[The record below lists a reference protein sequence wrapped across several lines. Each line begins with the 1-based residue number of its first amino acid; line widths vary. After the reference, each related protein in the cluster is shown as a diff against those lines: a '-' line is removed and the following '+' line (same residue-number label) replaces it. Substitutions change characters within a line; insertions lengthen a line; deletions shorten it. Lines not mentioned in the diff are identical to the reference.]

1 MVEGK
6 PPGSHAFS
14 QISNPGYRNF
24 KDSMAGFVDLTGEDS
39 DLDVKVKK
47 PATATIS
54 ATATPAA
61 TATASE
67 EPTPLVLMK
76 PSPSASTRF
85 SESRFQLHESAAPA
99 ARLASRGS
107 GSGSGPGPGPGPGS
121 GAEPSHHPPPSHS
134 GPRPTTSEAAASPSM
149 GHSNSTPSKSF
160 PKAVNSPA
168 RNNDNADRSDVAPQ
182 GSPSAARMAP
192 QPTPTPPR
200 AGTTAGSHQTP
211 KPNTPATSQ
220 TPSRKDWPEGK
231 IENSLFDL
239 TKELDRNH
247 AKLVHYCLRTASQ
260 WKAPDHRHLSAT
272 ADLANL
278 RLPILPGDSKQKD
291 TMKVQLKLHK
301 DKDPARVNAG
311 KKKLAYE
318 VTCIK
323 SDKDRVPKY
332 RFHHVQISRNILSP
346 NTNLKFIPHLRDM
359 EANEEERYRRWI
371 NELEAMDLQSGFN
384 ATSSNRA
391 QKASKMLKEETAID
405 LSLYINRW
413 INKLGLENCSKAS
426 LVRYM
431 ATQPENKDKM
441 TPQQKNS
448 IMNKLSD
455 DVASPRAIKAA
466 KMFTDAFNNLWSHT
480 DLTLKDVLVHDETV
494 EAVVENKKLVKDG
507 KSDNEKQGPEQLLEA
522 VEGNLLSYTILGCL
536 FCYSHSCEHGDHDRD
551 NHRRPIGV
559 ELIGKFGGLVRQNLA
574 KYVVDPSKTDP
585 NKSSVVCRNGN
596 GCYIHYQTGNDHA
609 EVKPWTEDEVLLL
622 RGLYIALGATD
633 LHLPCLASAL
643 LGRLCWEVYRKILQL
658 ELDERPLQQLAKVGP
673 NLPQAKG
680 LPWYDRFRKELKGDW
695 QEHLNAHQFT
705 RREIRDPCNHD
716 GPCGKGCPCVDA
728 KLLCDRFCRCTAD
741 NCAYKYTGCACHAHG
756 KTCLQQKN
764 AGRPCICL
772 QLNRECDPVLCSG
785 CGALERADPQNAY
798 DTDLHAT
805 GCQNVALQRG
815 VSKSVLLGESQIPYC
830 GYGLF
835 TAEDIAQDEFVIEYL
850 GELISHDEGV
860 RREARRGD
868 VFDEHS
874 HSSYLFTLLDYEG
887 IWVDAAIYGNL
898 SRYINHAQ
906 ETDKVGKKR
915 VNIIPQ
921 ILFVNGDFRIKFK
934 ALRDIK
940 AGEELFFNYGENFP
954 NLTKKLLDSK
964 DGESRPKRGGSR
976 GVGRGG
982 RGRGGRGRGRGGV
995 KFSAGAETKKAPPLP
1010 EASLDDEDDDLIME
1024 TTALDD
1030 DDDEDDDDFTPGRK
1044 LKPKRGGPVFG
1055 GRGGRK
1061 RKRPIVEEHEDAAEA
1076 DSLSPPPPTRGN
1088 RGGRIK
1094 SRGRGGPRRG
1104 GRGSRGGGRGGAQS
1118 TNGGSVTTTAAFALN
1133 DDSDGH
1139 DAEATVATPRE
1150 PAPTV
1155 AVTREPTHAIL
1166 GTPSSRGGR
1175 KRRRHADDDDDD
1187 DDDPDFRTTIPR
1199 SGSSYHSPSLRRRT
1213 VRHIPDSDEEMVDA
1227 ADEGLRTPT
1236 RQRASTDGGSVEG
1249 SMDGSSP
1256 VSRSQRRRQRP
1267 ARYREGD

>member
-1 MVEGK
+1 
-6 PPGSHAFS
+6 
-14 QISNPGYRNF
+14 
-24 KDSMAGFVDLTGEDS
+24 MAGVVDLTGDDS
-39 DLDVKVKK
+39 DVDVKVKE
-47 PATATIS
+47 PATTSITTSAATS
-54 ATATPAA
+54 ATT
-61 TATASE
+61 TVVASE
-67 EPTPLVLMK
+67 EPKPLVLMK

-85 SESRFQLHESAAPA
+85 SESRFQLHESAGA
-99 ARLASRGS
+99 AAAAAVARTASRGS
-107 GSGSGPGPGPGPGS
+107 GSGSGV
-121 GAEPSHHPPPSHS
+121 EPSLLPPSNS
-134 GPRPTTSEAAASPSM
+134 GPKPSTGERVASSPM
-149 GHSNSTPSKSF
+149 GQSNSTLSTSASK
-160 PKAVNSPA
+160 AIISPA
-168 RNNDNADRSDVAPQ
+168 RNNDNAARSNVAPQ
-182 GSPSAARMAP
+182 GSPSLAARMAP
-192 QPTPTPPR
+192 QPTQTPPR
-200 AGTTAGSHQTP
+200 TLITAGSHQTP

-220 TPSRKDWPEGK
+220 TPRKKDWSDGK
-231 IENSLFDL
+231 IESSLFNL

-247 AKLVHYCLRTASQ
+247 AKLVCHNLRTASRL
-260 WKAPDHRHLSAT
+260 KAPERRHLSPA
-272 ADLANL
+272 ANL
-278 RLPILPGDSKQKD
+278 ADVKLPVLPGDSKQKD

-301 DKDPARVNAG
+301 EKDPARVNAG
-311 KKKLAYE
+311 KKKLTYE

-323 SDKDRVPKY
+323 SDKERVPKY

-431 ATQPENKDKM
+431 ATQPENNDKM
-441 TPQQKNS
+441 TPQQKHS

-455 DVASPRAIKAA
+455 DVASPRAVKAA

-507 KSDNEKQGPEQLLEA
+507 KSDTEKQGPEQLLEA

-559 ELIGKFGGLVRQNLA
+559 ELIGKFGGLMRQKLA

-585 NKSSVVCRNGN
+585 SLSSVVCRNGN
-596 GCYIHYQTGNDHA
+596 GCYIHYETGNVHA
-609 EVKPWTEDEVLLL
+609 EIEPWTEDEVLLL
-622 RGLYIALGATD
+622 QGLYIALGATD

-658 ELDERPLQQLAKVGP
+658 ELGERPLQQLANVGP

-695 QEHLNAHQFT
+695 QEHLNAHEFT

-741 NCAYKYTGCACHAHG
+741 DCAHKYTGCACHANG

-934 ALRDIK
+934 AMRDIK

-976 GVGRGG
+976 GGGRGG

-995 KFSAGAETKKAPPLP
+995 KFSASAETKKAPPLP
-1010 EASLDDEDDDLIME
+1010 VAALDDEDDDLIME
-1024 TTALDD
+1024 PALLDE
-1030 DDDEDDDDFTPGRK
+1030 DDDEDDDDFAPGRN
-1044 LKPKRGGPVFG
+1044 LKPKRGVPVFG

-1061 RKRPIVEEHEDAAEA
+1061 RKRPIVEEHEDSAEA
-1076 DSLSPPPPTRGN
+1076 DSLSPPPPTRGS
-1088 RGGRIK
+1088 RGGRAK
-1094 SRGRGGPRRG
+1094 SRGRGSPRRG
-1104 GRGSRGGGRGGAQS
+1104 GRGSRGGGRGGSRGGIRGGSRGGSRGGGRGGSRGGAQS
-1118 TNGGSVTTTAAFALN
+1118 PNGGSVTTTAAFALN
-1133 DDSDGH
+1133 DGSYSH
-1139 DAEATVATPRE
+1139 DAAPPVAPTRE
-1150 PAPTV
+1150 PA
-1155 AVTREPTHAIL
+1155 HAIL

-1175 KRRRHADDDDDD
+1175 KRRRHVDDDDDDDD
-1187 DDDPDFRTTIPR
+1187 DDDPDFRTAIPR

-1213 VRHIPDSDEEMVDA
+1213 ARHIPDSDEEMLDA
-1227 ADEGLRTPT
+1227 LDEELHTPT
-1236 RQRASTDGGSVEG
+1236 RNRASTDGGSMDG